1 MKAAQILLAFTLC
14 GCMATGPTY
23 EDASDSKLIASNYA
37 AADELLAQTG
47 TALDPA
53 KPILAATLVDI
64 DDVDHSSRLGRLI
77 SEHVASR
84 IAQRG
89 MSIVEMKMRGAIFM
103 RKSEGELLLSREV
116 RDITRSHSAQAVIVG
131 TYARAQDYVYVTLKL
146 VRSIDSEVLAAH
158 NYALPLD
165 SNVSSLLPR

>member
-1 MKAAQILLAFTLC
+1 MKAAQFLLPLALS
-14 GCMATGPTY
+14 GCVATGPTY
-23 EDASDSKLIASNYA
+23 EQASNSELIASNYA
-37 AADELLAQTG
+37 AADDLLAQTG
-47 TALDPA
+47 TSLDPA

-64 DDVDHSSRLGRLI
+64 DNLDRSSRLGRLI

-89 MSIVEMKMRGAIFM
+89 MSVVEMKMRGAIFM

-116 RDITRSHSAQAVIVG
+116 QDITRSHSAQAVMVG
-131 TYARAQDYVYVTLKL
+131 TYAQAQDYVYVTLKL
-146 VRSIDSEVLAAH
+146 VRSVDSLVLAAH

-165 SNVSSLLPR
+165 SNVGSMLPR